1 MLHLVYAKFLTWERK
16 FEKILLVATDH
27 FVGIFVG
34 FSFLFFFSLSFFLLF
49 SLGTDDMQAP

>member
-34 FSFLFFFSLSFFLLF
+34 FSFLFFSLSFFLLF